1 MPGSPSLAAIDK
13 QAGVG
18 HRGTNNNCSGA
29 GNGSRLDKQETGP
42 PMSTLMPVGAGALL
56 RHPSFLLFVI
66 SRAFSRFSGQIA
78 AVAVGWQVYELTGSA
93 FDLGMIGLVQFLP
106 TALLVFVAGHAADR
120 YERKRVVQ
128 VCLLVEALTALFLA
142 WGAYTGSLTVV
153 QIFIAMAV
161 LGTAGAF
168 ESPATAALLP
178 LVAPRGSLQRATA
191 VSSGVGQ
198 IATITGPALG
208 GLAYVIAPAL
218 PYGMMV
224 VFCISG
230 ALMTGAI
237 RLTQPAAMRDSAT
250 PNDLFAGVRFV
261 RNNPAI
267 LGTISLD
274 LFAVLLG
281 GATALLPIYARDILD
296 TGPLGLGIL
305 RAAPAVGALLMT
317 AFLARHTINRRVGM
331 RMFQAV
337 IVFGAA
343 TVVFALSHWMWLSV
357 LALAVLGAAD
367 TVSVVIRFSLVQ
379 LATPDDMRGRVGAVN
394 FLFIN
399 ASNQLGQFESG
410 VTAALF
416 GTMPAAVLGG
426 VGTIAIAL
434 LWMKLF
440 PALRKVE
447 RLE

>member
-1 MPGSPSLAAIDK
+1 MSPLIPAGS
-13 QAGVG
+13 
-18 HRGTNNNCSGA
+18 
-29 GNGSRLDKQETGP
+29 
-42 PMSTLMPVGAGALL
+42 GALL
-56 RHPSFLLFVI
+56 KHPSFLLFVI
-66 SRAFSRFSGQIA
+66 SRSFSRFSGQIA
-78 AVAVGWQVYELTGSA
+78 AVAVGWQIYDLTGSA
-93 FDLGMIGLVQFLP
+93 FDLGMVGLVQFLP

-120 YERKRVVQ
+120 YQRKRVVQ
-128 VCLLVEALTALFLA
+128 ICLLVEALTALFLA
-142 WGAYTGSLTVV
+142 WGAYAGWLTVL
-153 QIFIAMAV
+153 QIFVAMAV

-178 LVAPRGSLQRATA
+178 LIAPQGSLQRATA
-191 VSSGVGQ
+191 IASGVGQ

-208 GLAYVIAPAL
+208 GLAYAVAPAI

-224 VFCISG
+224 AFCLLSAI
-230 ALMTGAI
+230 LMGAI
-237 RLTQPAAMRDSAT
+237 HLTQAAVVRDAAT
-250 PNDLFAGVRFV
+250 PADLFAGVRFV

-281 GATALLPIYARDILD
+281 GATALLPIYARDILR

-317 AFLARHTINRRVGM
+317 AVLARHAINRRVGM

-337 IVFGAA
+337 IVFGVA
-343 TVVFALSHWMWLSV
+343 TVVFAASRSMALSV
-357 LALAVLGAAD
+357 VALAIMGAAD

-379 LATPDDMRGRVGAVN
+379 LATPDEMRGRVGAVN

-410 VTAALF
+410 VTAALM
-416 GTMPAAVLGG
+416 GAMPAAVLGG

-440 PALRKVE
+440 PTLRDVE

>member
-1 MPGSPSLAAIDK
+1 MPP
-13 QAGVG
+13 
-18 HRGTNNNCSGA
+18 
-29 GNGSRLDKQETGP
+29 
-42 PMSTLMPVGAGALL
+42 LMPAGASALL
-56 RHPSFLLFVI
+56 KHPSFLLFVL

-78 AVAVGWQVYELTGSA
+78 AVAVGWQIYDLTGSA
-93 FDLGMIGLVQFLP
+93 FDLGMVGLVQFLP
-106 TALLVFVAGHAADR
+106 TALLVFVAGHAVDR

-128 VCLLVEALTALFLA
+128 ICLIVEALTALLLA
-142 WGAYTGSLTVV
+142 WGAYTGSLTVPE
-153 QIFIAMAV
+153 IFVAVAV

-178 LVAPRGSLQRATA
+178 LVAPPGSLQRATA
-191 VSSGVGQ
+191 ISSGVGQ

-208 GLAYVIAPAL
+208 GLAYVVSPAL
-218 PYGMMV
+218 PYGLMV
-224 VFCISG
+224 AFCLAG
-230 ALMTGAI
+230 AILMGAI
-237 RLTQPAAMRDSAT
+237 RLTQPAVVRDAAT
-250 PNDLFAGVRFV
+250 PADLFAGVRFV

-281 GATALLPIYARDILD
+281 GATALLPIYARDILQ

-317 AFLARHTINRRVGM
+317 AVLARHAINRRVGM

-337 IVFGAA
+337 IVFGVA
-343 TVVFALSHWMWLSV
+343 TVVFAVSQLMPLSV
-357 LALAVLGAAD
+357 LALAIMGAAD

-379 LATPDDMRGRVGAVN
+379 LATPDEMRGRVGAVN

-410 VTAALF
+410 VTAALL
-416 GTMPAAVLGG
+416 GAVPAAVLGG
-426 VGTIAIAL
+426 VGTVAIAL

-440 PALRKVE
+440 PTLRNVE